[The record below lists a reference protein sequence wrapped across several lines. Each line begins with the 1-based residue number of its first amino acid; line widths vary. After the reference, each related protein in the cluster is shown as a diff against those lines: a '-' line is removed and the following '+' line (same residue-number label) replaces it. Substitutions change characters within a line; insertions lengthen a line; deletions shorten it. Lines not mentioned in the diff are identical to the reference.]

1 MTDTTNCDMGA
12 EREHRDEKT
21 DLEMENVRLRR
32 LLMEAKVK
40 AFRLAGR
47 ADELRRERD
56 RLSDDVQKLLRE
68 NADLMAEG
76 DRETVRPITEKERR
90 VLDMWPRYEDTGE
103 PVMFRDS
110 VEHDGTI
117 EKVQGFKLYGS
128 GPAFLSVVGVD
139 AEKWLRIE
147 DYRSVKRPAPEV
159 LDADGVP
166 IKAGDKVLFDCRPTE
181 YTVDSVEGDIVH
193 LTYEGVLG
201 IEHTQT
207 ILTSHLTH
215 AAPVLDADGAPI
227 LVGDTVWANGGKYG
241 DGRRWTVHSFNFSS
255 AHKVTAQDERG
266 TFRDLKP
273 KWLTHREPDSW
284 GRLEAD
290 AAGGAKDY
298 CAEHGIEPTRAHEY
312 GQAKALDL
320 VCRAKALAGVE

>member
-166 IKAGDKVLFDCRPTE
+166 IHVGDKVWH
-181 YTVDSVEGDIVH
+181 DSGCAS
-193 LTYEGVLG
+193 GVVTSIDAGSLM
-201 IEHTQT
+201 HTT
-207 ILTSHLTH
+207 RY
-215 AAPVLDADGAPI
+215 V
-227 LVGDTVWANGGKYG
+227 
-241 DGRRWTVHSFNFSS
+241 
-255 AHKVTAQDERG
+255 DERG
-266 TFRDLKP
+266 TEFRDAARN
-273 KWLTHREPDSW
+273 LTHARPDSW
-284 GRLEAD
+284 ERLEED
-290 AAGGAKDY
+290 AVKEACDYFGFKDIVCDVGKECPAY
-298 CAEHGIEPTRAHEY
+298 KHGVECDMSKTFDIIR
-312 GQAKALDL
+312 
-320 VCRAKALAGVE
+320 RAKKLAVVE